1 MNGLQTPNI
10 QEFPMFILAAP
21 LAYLVV
27 SLMAVGIGH
36 DLSSAQTQARSQP
49 SVPVKAAF

>member
-1 MNGLQTPNI
+1 
-10 QEFPMFILAAP
+10 MFILAAP

-36 DLSSAQTQARSQP
+36 DLSSTQDASTQPVLSASQSGILTPDAAGSAQ
-49 SVPVKAAF
+49 

>member
-1 MNGLQTPNI
+1 
-10 QEFPMFILAAP
+10 MFILAAP

-36 DLSSAQTQARSQP
+36 DLSSAQDPSTQPALSASQSGILTP
-49 SVPVKAAF
+49 DAAGSAQ